1 MRKYLCLLFVF
12 VGVAAAG
19 DVERQSN
26 PPIVQEERSGQ
37 LGLEGAPNFRDIGG
51 YSTGDGRHV
60 RWNRVYRSSELS
72 KLTPADAEKVKFL
85 NIVSVVDL
93 RTNEERARARTVW
106 LQPPNDTYESP
117 KESLDLLMHTTL
129 ANAQTTEGARS
140 GMIAMYRGMPDEYK
154 AEYSAMFHR
163 IAAGTMPILVHCTA
177 GKDRTGV
184 AIGLL
189 LTAVGV
195 PRDEVLA
202 NYVLTEKLV
211 QPPDSNA
218 RQPAPVGGAAQAKTL
233 LAQLPAESRIVLL
246 RADPDYLSA
255 ALDSVNREYG
265 SVDAYIRRALG
276 LSSTELRKLR
286 AALLD

>member
-26 PPIVQEERSGQ
+26 PPIVQEKRSGQ

-163 IAAGTMPILVHCTA
+163 IAAGTMPILLMKTVFRRNFPSTRANTPSSGRLKRRATSWFRNTA
-177 GKDRTGV
+177 GTSICRPV
-184 AIGLL
+184 AC
-189 LTAVGV
+189 A
-195 PRDEVLA
+195 A
-202 NYVLTEKLV
+202 
-211 QPPDSNA
+211 
-218 RQPAPVGGAAQAKTL
+218 GA
-233 LAQLPAESRIVLL
+233 
-246 RADPDYLSA
+246 
-255 ALDSVNREYG
+255 
-265 SVDAYIRRALG
+265 
-276 LSSTELRKLR
+276 
-286 AALLD
+286 